1 MAKHGLATIST
12 STVGA
17 GVRTCAA
24 DLPCA
29 RHQCV
34 FDAAMAPAQE
44 SGLRENCTS
53 RLSERAEAGRTL
65 DLSRLY
71 SDEAGEQSEESPLR
85 RRLRG
90 RSRRCRWSEGRGPR
104 GIRTSKARTGPR
116 ARLACQRR
124 WSVYGDLCRYPP
136 EAGAVCGKA
145 ARTDLGGGRAM
156 KRTSL
161 PLQRRAFITLLGG
174 AAAWPLAA
182 RAQRPVI
189 PVIGYLHSGSSAPY
203 AHLVGAFRQSLKEA
217 GYVEGENV
225 AIEYRWAEGHYD
237 RLPALAA
244 ELRPPCGAHCG

>member
-1 MAKHGLATIST
+1 MAKHGVATIST

-71 SDEAGEQSEESPLR
+71 SVEAGEQSEGSLLR

-90 RSRRCRWSEGRGPR
+90 RSQRCRWSEGRGPR
-104 GIRTSKARTGPR
+104 GIRTSSTRTGLR
-116 ARLACQRR
+116 ARLACQTRWGIYGNFRR
-124 WSVYGDLCRYPP
+124 HTP

-161 PLQRRAFITLLGG
+161 PLQLL
-174 AAAWPLAA
+174 
-182 RAQRPVI
+182 
-189 PVIGYLHSGSSAPY
+189 LHLLTSLHGTSRTSRNVRLESA
-203 AHLVGAFRQSLKEA
+203 K
-217 GYVEGENV
+217 
-225 AIEYRWAEGHYD
+225 
-237 RLPALAA
+237 
-244 ELRPPCGAHCG
+244 

>member
-1 MAKHGLATIST
+1 MAKHGVATIST

-71 SDEAGEQSEESPLR
+71 SNEAGEQSEESPLR

-90 RSRRCRWSEGRGPR
+90 RSQRCRWSEGRGPR
-104 GIRTSKARTGPR
+104 GIRTSKARTGLR
-116 ARLACQRR
+116 ARLACHRR

-161 PLQRRAFITLLGG
+161 PLHARANRREFITLLGG
-174 AAAWPLAA
+174 ASAWPLAA
-182 RAQRPVI
+182 RAQQGERMRR
-189 PVIGYLHSGSSAPY
+189 IGMLLTAAADDPESLAR
-203 AHLVGAFRQSLKEA
+203 VGAFLQ
-217 GYVEGENV
+217 
-225 AIEYRWAEGHYD
+225 
-237 RLPALAA
+237 ALAQ
-244 ELRPPCGAHCG
+244 LGWNDGRK

>member
-1 MAKHGLATIST
+1 MAKHGVATIST

-161 PLQRRAFITLLGG
+161 PLPFPSTFMATSLHRLDAEVLGNRGDLLALLLGRLCELG
-174 AAAWPLAA
+174 RPANVEELAGGGEA
-182 RAQRPVI
+182 VADHR
-189 PVIGYLHSGSSAPY
+189 IG
-203 AHLVGAFRQSLKEA
+203 R
-217 GYVEGENV
+217 N
-225 AIEYRWAEGHYD
+225 D
-237 RLPALAA
+237 RLNIAA
-244 ELRPPCGAHCG
+244 MRSRSSFDISGGPNRPTRPSNVS